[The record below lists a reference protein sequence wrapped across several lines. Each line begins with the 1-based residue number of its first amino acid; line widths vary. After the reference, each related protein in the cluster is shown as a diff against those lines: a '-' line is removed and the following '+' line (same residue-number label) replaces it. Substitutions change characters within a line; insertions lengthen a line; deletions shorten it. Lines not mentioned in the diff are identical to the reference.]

1 MKALWSTIVGDTGN
15 LAAVA
20 ALVAIEIVLA
30 RTGQVIAGSLAVPVL
45 ALAAIA
51 WLARR

>member
-20 ALVAIEIVLA
+20 VLVTIELGLA
-30 RTGQVIAGSLAVPVL
+30 RSGQVMAGSLLVPVL
-45 ALAAIA
+45 ALAGVA